1 MNGQMKN
8 KTKKRSPWFLKPV
21 AALLLCFAFCGSG
34 CVCLASVT
42 ATAEATGPADSVY
55 VAGNPDQYPIEYYD
69 RDAECYKGVLPEL
82 LAEISEKTGISFVY
96 VGAGTKNRQE
106 QLAKNRQVEM
116 LTAIWEDDTDC
127 GAASRF
133 PVFHVTVQ
141 GKERSICIG
150 FTDIIDDER
159 KDSIVS
165 AFSEIPESEKSER
178 ILAFTLKNQ
187 PAGDRQIWIYAAVSG
202 ALAAVLTLI
211 IVFAVLKKKKKEQ
224 NQSNMTDDLTGIG
237 NRNYYIY
244 SFDRLIPRQ
253 IKNLYYVA
261 YLAFDAEKLRGLYGS
276 EECDSIQKNAAVH
289 LSTKTGP
296 AESLSRTKNG
306 VFAFAYQSDNKE
318 AAEERIREILSSLGN
333 YLAQFSKEYARIF
346 AAGICCLAENP
357 HCAAEAAL
365 DNARQGYLY
374 AVKNTLPYAF
384 STEKLLSDTKK
395 DEKLR
400 LRVAKAVE
408 NNEFKPYL
416 QFIVKADTGEI
427 CGAETLSRWQN
438 PELGL
443 MTPGE
448 YIEVLQETGLILV
461 HDYNVFD
468 RVCHQLQEWSST
480 EYGDLFLSC
489 NFTRLSL
496 SSSDFSEQIKSIAG
510 KYRFDHRNL
519 MIEITED
526 TLTVDPLNSAKNI
539 SECNKMGFRIAIDD
553 MGSGFSSLLDLY
565 NNHIDFVK
573 IDRHLVAEGTT
584 HRGQKLL
591 NGIISLAHSL
601 DAKVICEGVT
611 TEADAKMIQNTECDM
626 IQGFYYSRVLPLDEG
641 LRYLSRKPTSP
652 A

>member
-1 MNGQMKN
+1 MKN
-8 KTKKRSPWFLKPV
+8 KIQKRSPGIIKPV

-34 CVCLASVT
+34 CICLASVT

-165 AFSEIPESEKSER
+165 AFSEIPEKEKSER

-202 ALAAVLTLI
+202 ALAAVLTHI

-224 NQSNMTDDLTGIG
+224 KQSNMTDDLTGIG

-468 RVCHQLQEWSST
+468 RVCRQLQEWSGT

-526 TLTVDPLNSAKNI
+526 TLTVDPHNSAKNI

-584 HRGQKLL
+584 QRGQKLL

-652 A
+652 V

>member
-1 MNGQMKN
+1 MKN
-8 KTKKRSPWFLKPV
+8 KIQKRSPGIIKPV

-34 CVCLASVT
+34 CICLASVT
-42 ATAEATGPADSVY
+42 ATAEATGTADSVY

-69 RDAECYKGVLPEL
+69 RDAEWYKGVLPEL

-224 NQSNMTDDLTGIG
+224 KQSNMTDDLTGIG

-289 LSTKTGP
+289 LSAKTGP
-296 AESLSRTKNG
+296 AESLSRIKNG

-468 RVCHQLQEWSST
+468 RVCRQLQEWSGT
-480 EYGDLFLSC
+480 KYGDLFLSC

>member
-178 ILAFTLKNQ
+178 VLAFTLKSQ

-224 NQSNMTDDLTGIG
+224 KQSNMTDDLTGIG
-237 NRNYYIY
+237 NRNYYTY

-468 RVCHQLQEWSST
+468 RVCHQLQEWSGT

-652 A
+652 V

>member
-69 RDAECYKGVLPEL
+69 RDAKCYKGVLPEL

-96 VGAGTKNRQE
+96 VGAGTKNRQA
-106 QLAKNRQVEM
+106 QLAKNSQVEM

-133 PVFHVTVQ
+133 PVFQVTVQ

-165 AFSEIPESEKSER
+165 AFSEIPENEKSER
-178 ILAFTLKNQ
+178 ILAFTLKSQ

-224 NQSNMTDDLTGIG
+224 KQSNMTDDLTGIG
-237 NRNYYIY
+237 NRNYYTY

-289 LSTKTGP
+289 LSAKTGP
-296 AESLSRTKNG
+296 AESLSRIKNG
-306 VFAFAYQSDNKE
+306 VFAFAYQSNNKE

-443 MTPGE
+443 MSPGE

-468 RVCHQLQEWSST
+468 RVCHQLQEWSGT

-510 KYRFDHRNL
+510 K
-519 MIEITED
+519 
-526 TLTVDPLNSAKNI
+526 A
-539 SECNKMGFRIAIDD
+539 A
-553 MGSGFSSLLDLY
+553 
-565 NNHIDFVK
+565 
-573 IDRHLVAEGTT
+573 
-584 HRGQKLL
+584 
-591 NGIISLAHSL
+591 
-601 DAKVICEGVT
+601 
-611 TEADAKMIQNTECDM
+611 
-626 IQGFYYSRVLPLDEG
+626 
-641 LRYLSRKPTSP
+641 
-652 A
+652 

>member
-1 MNGQMKN
+1 MKN
-8 KTKKRSPWFLKPV
+8 KTQKRSPGIIKPV

-69 RDAECYKGVLPEL
+69 RDAKCYKGVLPEL

-96 VGAGTKNRQE
+96 VGAGTKNRQA
-106 QLAKNRQVEM
+106 QLSKNRQVEM

-178 ILAFTLKNQ
+178 ILAFTLKSQ

-202 ALAAVLTLI
+202 ALAADLTLI

-224 NQSNMTDDLTGIG
+224 KQSNMTDDLTGIG

-289 LSTKTGP
+289 LSAKTGP
-296 AESLSRTKNG
+296 AESLSRIKNG
-306 VFAFAYQSDNKE
+306 VFAFAYQSNNKE

-468 RVCHQLQEWSST
+468 RVCHQLQEWSGT

-584 HRGQKLL
+584 QRGQKLL

-652 A
+652 V

>member
-1 MNGQMKN
+1 MKN
-8 KTKKRSPWFLKPV
+8 KIQKRSPGIIKPV

-34 CVCLASVT
+34 CICLASVT
-42 ATAEATGPADSVY
+42 ATAEATGTADSVY

-69 RDAECYKGVLPEL
+69 RDAEWYKGVLPEL

-289 LSTKTGP
+289 LSAKTGP
-296 AESLSRTKNG
+296 AESLSRIKNG
-306 VFAFAYQSDNKE
+306 VFAFAYQSNNKE

-584 HRGQKLL
+584 QRGQKLL

>member
-1 MNGQMKN
+1 MKN
-8 KTKKRSPWFLKPV
+8 KTKKRSPGIIKPV

-69 RDAECYKGVLPEL
+69 RDAKCYKGVLPEL

-96 VGAGTKNRQE
+96 VGAGTKNRQA
-106 QLAKNRQVEM
+106 QLAKNSQVEM

-133 PVFHVTVQ
+133 PVFQVTVQ

-165 AFSEIPESEKSER
+165 AFSEIPENEKSER

-224 NQSNMTDDLTGIG
+224 KQSNMTDDLTGIG

-276 EECDSIQKNAAVH
+276 EECNSIQKNAAVH
-289 LSTKTGP
+289 LSAKTGP
-296 AESLSRTKNG
+296 AESLSRIKNG
-306 VFAFAYQSDNKE
+306 VFAFAYQSNNKE

-468 RVCHQLQEWSST
+468 RVCRQLQEWSGT

-526 TLTVDPLNSAKNI
+526 TLTVDPHNSAKNI

-591 NGIISLAHSL
+591 NGIISLAHSM

-652 A
+652 V

>member
-468 RVCHQLQEWSST
+468 RVCRQLQEWSGT

>member
-526 TLTVDPLNSAKNI
+526 TLTVDPHNSAKNI

-584 HRGQKLL
+584 QRGQKLL

>member
-1 MNGQMKN
+1 MKN
-8 KTKKRSPWFLKPV
+8 KIQKRSPGIIKPV

-34 CVCLASVT
+34 CICLASVT
-42 ATAEATGPADSVY
+42 ATAEATGTADSVY

-289 LSTKTGP
+289 LSAKTGP
-296 AESLSRTKNG
+296 AESLSRIKNG
-306 VFAFAYQSDNKE
+306 VFAFADQSNNKE

-443 MTPGE
+443 MSPGE

>member
-1 MNGQMKN
+1 
-8 KTKKRSPWFLKPV
+8 
-21 AALLLCFAFCGSG
+21 
-34 CVCLASVT
+34 
-42 ATAEATGPADSVY
+42 
-55 VAGNPDQYPIEYYD
+55 
-69 RDAECYKGVLPEL
+69 
-82 LAEISEKTGISFVY
+82 
-96 VGAGTKNRQE
+96 
-106 QLAKNRQVEM
+106 
-116 LTAIWEDDTDC
+116 
-127 GAASRF
+127 
-133 PVFHVTVQ
+133 
-141 GKERSICIG
+141 
-150 FTDIIDDER
+150 
-159 KDSIVS
+159 
-165 AFSEIPESEKSER
+165 
-178 ILAFTLKNQ
+178 
-187 PAGDRQIWIYAAVSG
+187 
-202 ALAAVLTLI
+202 
-211 IVFAVLKKKKKEQ
+211 
-224 NQSNMTDDLTGIG
+224 MTDDLTGIG
-237 NRNYYIY
+237 NRNYYTY

-296 AESLSRTKNG
+296 VESLSRTKNG

-468 RVCHQLQEWSST
+468 RVCRQLQEWSGT

-526 TLTVDPLNSAKNI
+526 TLTVDPHNSAKNI

-584 HRGQKLL
+584 QRGQKLL

-652 A
+652 V

>member
-69 RDAECYKGVLPEL
+69 RDAKCYKGVLPEL

-165 AFSEIPESEKSER
+165 AFSEIPENEKSER
-178 ILAFTLKNQ
+178 VLAFTLKNQ

-224 NQSNMTDDLTGIG
+224 KQSNMTDDLTGIG

-289 LSTKTGP
+289 LSAKTGP
-296 AESLSRTKNG
+296 AESLSRIKNG
-306 VFAFAYQSDNKE
+306 VFAFAYQSNNKE

-468 RVCHQLQEWSST
+468 RVCHQLQEWSGT

-584 HRGQKLL
+584 QRGQKLL

>member
-1 MNGQMKN
+1 MKN
-8 KTKKRSPWFLKPV
+8 KIQKRSPGIIKPV

-34 CVCLASVT
+34 CICLASVT

-165 AFSEIPESEKSER
+165 AFSEIPEKEKSER

-211 IVFAVLKKKKKEQ
+211 FVFAVLKKKKKEQ
-224 NQSNMTDDLTGIG
+224 KQSNMTDDLTGIG

-289 LSTKTGP
+289 LSAKTGP
-296 AESLSRTKNG
+296 AESLSRIKNG
-306 VFAFAYQSDNKE
+306 VFAFAYQSNNKE

-468 RVCHQLQEWSST
+468 RVCHQLQEWSGT

-584 HRGQKLL
+584 QRGQKLL

-652 A
+652 V